1 MGTEAINVQL
11 ASLVIF
17 ILGLLLG
24 FLLLRLRDIIFGG
37 GVGPSYDHIDFNT
50 KIEEEEKLNLD
61 QILKDRRGNKPIHTE
76 SKKRH

>member
-1 MGTEAINVQL
+1 MGLESINVQL

-37 GVGPSYDHIDFNT
+37 GLGPTYDHIDFDK
-50 KIEEEEKLNLD
+50 KIEEEERLNLD
-61 QILKDRRGNKPIHTE
+61 QILKDRRCNKPIGIG
-76 SKKRH
+76 SKKNY